1 MVRRPLDLLRFAIAL
16 GLTGAIVLVA
26 WFATSTTAGLESDV
40 TTGAARLP
48 SVLVLLINVISGTGT
63 LALPLA
69 AGVLLIIRRRFRQLV
84 DALIAALLAAVTL
97 TLVSNLV
104 AASDLPR
111 LQTALGGIVATVDIT
126 APATA
131 PIIGALVA
139 FITVG
144 RLMAIPP
151 WNVISGVVVASVVAV
166 TLLTSTLSLA
176 AVGLSITLGWAI
188 GLIARYAFGT
198 PSTRPSDADVLAAL
212 TRGGLS
218 ISSLNSDKETT
229 RGRRYRAKT
238 ADGVPLRVTVLDR
251 DREGAGLVS
260 AIWRALR
267 LRDEPGS
274 GAFNMRRSVD
284 HAALMSLA
292 GKAAGAPVP
301 ELLVAAQAGPDST
314 VLAYEQVDGATFA
327 TASSLTDDD
336 LRAAWKAV
344 AQLHAHQISH
354 RSLTAAHLLRQ
365 SRGQVWLLG
374 GESGA
379 VAASDVAQRID
390 LAELLCT
397 LALIVGAER
406 AIRSGQAVLGAEGLA
421 RALPALQP
429 VALSWPTRRAM
440 RRNRDLMV
448 QLRDG
453 LVESLPGGR
462 VEQIQLERVR
472 PRTLVMIVVGTIAGY
487 VLLSQLA
494 DVDLQSL
501 IAQAQW
507 WWLALALA
515 LSLVTYIGAAWSL
528 SGFVPERLKLH
539 RTVMAQVAGDFATLV
554 SPPTLGAVA
563 INIRFLQRAGLPAA
577 LAAASVGVSQVMAF
591 VVHIALLL
599 VFGVAAGTQADFTF
613 SPPREAVI
621 AVIAVA
627 LIALGLLAVPAI
639 RRLITKRLGPTLRE
653 VGPRLATVAQR
664 PWKLLE
670 GIGGAVLLNLAYIGV
685 LAACIHAVDGQVN
698 LALVAVVY
706 LTGATIGQAAPT
718 PGGLGA
724 VEAALAA
731 GLVAAG
737 LDGGLAVSA
746 VLLYRLVTF
755 WLPTI
760 PGYWAF
766 TSLTRRGAL

>member
-84 DALIAALLAAVTL
+84 DALVAALLAAVTL

-151 WNVISGVVVASVVAV
+151 WNVISSVVVASVVAV

-229 RGRRYRAKT
+229 RGRRYRART

-251 DREGAGLVS
+251 DLEGAGLVS

-314 VLAYEQVDGATFA
+314 VLAYEQVDGTTFA

-344 AQLHAHQISH
+344 AHLHAHQISH

-406 AIRSGQAVLGAEGLA
+406 AIRSGQAVLGAESLA